1 MQKFKRGSLHCTS
14 SFDFHLCSA
23 LAGSKTKLNHPLLLL
38 IFFAVP
44 QRAQWLMK
52 AESLMMMR
60 GCLMRPRGGDLEDH
74 LLPVRSNL

>member
-1 MQKFKRGSLHCTS
+1 MGQAHAQLQDAMARDMLMEGL
-14 SFDFHLCSA
+14 
-23 LAGSKTKLNHPLLLL
+23 PLTG
-38 IFFAVP
+38 VP
-44 QRAQWLMK
+44 QLAQWLMK